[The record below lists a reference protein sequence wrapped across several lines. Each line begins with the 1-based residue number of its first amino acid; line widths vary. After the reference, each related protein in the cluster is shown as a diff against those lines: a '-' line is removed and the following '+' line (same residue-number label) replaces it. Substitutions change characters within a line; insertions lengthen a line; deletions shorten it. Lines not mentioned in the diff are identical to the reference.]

1 MVYRDTFS
9 TPVKVKKVTVYT
21 EEALPEEEFSLCR
34 CVKDKAMME
43 CRAVGM
49 QEGGV
54 PTRFG
59 Q

>member
-1 MVYRDTFS
+1 M
-9 TPVKVKKVTVYT
+9 TVYT